1 MYCGDKFDKAHAA
14 SCLKRKSA
22 QVNAIVVNDLDHHLT
37 DEVPQQLAS
46 EDIVTEEFEQ
56 LSLNAILG
64 TSNGDVLKI
73 QALVQGKVMLLLLDS
88 GSTNSF
94 VNSSFLQKVGIQS
107 TPTVPKQVKVANG
120 DTLVTDQIV
129 YNLTW

>member
-1 MYCGDKFDKAHAA
+1 MKYYSSWRLRTISLETLK
-14 SCLKRKSA
+14 SCPS
-22 QVNAIVVNDLDHHLT
+22 N
-37 DEVPQQLAS
+37 
-46 EDIVTEEFEQ
+46 
-56 LSLNAILG
+56 LNAISG
-64 TSNGDVLKI
+64 TSTGDVLKL
-73 QALVQGKVMLLLLDS
+73 QTLVNGKVMLLLLDS

-94 VNSSFLQKVGIQS
+94 VNSSFIQKVGIQS

>member
-37 DEVPQQLAS
+37 DEVLQQLAS

-88 GSTNSF
+88 GGTHSF
-94 VNSSFLQKVGIQS
+94 VNSSFYRKLGFSHRLHLLSKS
-107 TPTVPKQVKVANG
+107 KWPMETF
-120 DTLVTDQIV
+120 
-129 YNLTW
+129 